1 MYRNICKLV
10 LPLLLLLSLSGCSGR
25 DSLKAPDPGS
35 GLRGSTVGVLQPSAD
50 GLLSCENDLVALD
63 ASHTDQGYVMLKWL
77 KEQHRIKLQIT
88 GPTNITYT
96 YNIPPDGEWHT
107 FPLTEGSGSY
117 MLNVFENVYQDQYSQ
132 VFTNSVNVFLVS
144 EQLPFLYPN
153 EYVNFDDLT
162 EAVQV
167 ASVLSESADDDIDVI
182 SYIFYYVVTNIS
194 YDYEKASTVK
204 SGYIPDVDETLQSG
218 RGICFD
224 YAALMAC
231 MLRSQQIPTRL
242 DIGYIGDVYH
252 AWISTWVEDQGWVYN
267 IIEFDGTSW
276 NMMDPTFTSENQ
288 GESLS
293 SYINNDGSYFVK
305 YSY

>member
-1 MYRNICKLV
+1 MYRNICKLMI
-10 LPLLLLLSLSGCSGR
+10 PLLFFLSLCGCSGE
-25 DSLKAPDPGS
+25 DTLKAPEPGS
-35 GLRGSTVGVLQPSAD
+35 GLRGSTIQILESSAD
-50 GLLSCENDLVALD
+50 GILTCENDLVALD
-63 ASHTDQGYVMLKWL
+63 ASNTDQGYIMLKWL
-77 KEQHRIKLQIT
+77 KEQHKIKLQVT

-96 YNIPPDGEWHT
+96 YNVPSDGQWHT
-107 FPLTEGSGSY
+107 FPLTEGSGKY
-117 MLNVFENVYQDQYSQ
+117 QLNVFENVYEDQYSQ
-132 VFTNSVNVFLVS
+132 VFTDSVNVLLSS

-153 EYVNFDDLT
+153 EYVNFNELT
-162 EAVQV
+162 QAVQI

-194 YDYEKASTVK
+194 YDYEKASTVR

-218 RGICFD
+218 KGICFD

-231 MLRSQQIPTRL
+231 MLRSQKIPTRL

-276 NMMDPTFTSENQ
+276 NMMDPTFTSESR
-288 GESLS
+288 GADLT
-293 SYINNDGSYFVK
+293 SYINNDDSYFVK